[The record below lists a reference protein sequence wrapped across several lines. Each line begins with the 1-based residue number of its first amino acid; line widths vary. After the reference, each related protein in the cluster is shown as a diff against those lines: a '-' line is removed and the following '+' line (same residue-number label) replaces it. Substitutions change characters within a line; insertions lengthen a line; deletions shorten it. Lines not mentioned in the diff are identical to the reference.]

1 MTTQR
6 IAELLKEMPLINDVY
21 DRIRAEQVF
30 AIDDIEYD
38 MFSTGWK
45 SAVDLATDNLTSH
58 LAELQSTIAER
69 EAEIVKLMKALSI
82 YAEEWNSHW
91 KSGMQILEPIS
102 NEVLSTPFTPTAL
115 NELIEKVEKM
125 TIERCAL
132 EANKSWFKD
141 PCYIYTITNDIRAL
155 PTGQIKLEELL

>member
-1 MTTQR
+1 MTAQR
-6 IAELLKEMPLINDVY
+6 IAELLKEMPLINDAY

-91 KSGMQILEPIS
+91 KSGMPILEPIS
-102 NEVLSTPFTPTAL
+102 NEALSTQFTPTTL
-115 NELIEKVEKM
+115 NELIEKVENNPEL
-125 TIERCAL
+125 ICPRCKVDRFKQPCPGPL
-132 EANKSWFKD
+132 HLCPIKGEA
-141 PCYIYTITNDIRAL
+141 
-155 PTGQIKLEELL
+155 Q